1 MAKTITLSVSSWHKL
16 QEKIVE
22 DHGRTTL
29 LISWRLRDTLGFTV
43 REHRDYQPDASWD
56 QENTIRLDFWDDQM
70 QTMFLLKYSDY
81 LNSEHSPD
89 HWQ

>member
-1 MAKTITLSVSSWHKL
+1 VAKTITLSVSSWHLL

-22 DHGRTTL
+22 DYGRTTL

-43 REHRDYQPDASWD
+43 RQHSDYSGDGSHNW
-56 QENTIRLDFWDDQM
+56 NTIRLDFWNDQM